1 MRRPDALFRREE
13 RDVAVQ
19 GREVLVGRAETDVMS
34 SSASERTR
42 SRALALRLN
51 GYSYAHIGR
60 LLRVS
65 KQRVQQVLPPDMR
78 GVIAHDAK
86 TPGSGFPRCP
96 WCRREVMKSRG
107 YQGGPFCRKACWE
120 AAWMSAL
127 PPATFSP
134 LARSLP
140 AATMCCPR
148 PGCGGSLAREGA
160 FLHCWCGGR
169 WPITG
174 APLSEALEYERR
186 SGARTA
192 GQ

>member
-1 MRRPDALFRREE
+1 
-13 RDVAVQ
+13 
-19 GREVLVGRAETDVMS
+19 MS
-34 SSASERTR
+34 SSASERAENTR
-42 SRALALRLN
+42 TRALALRRSDVPPTEAGGFSRPVPTVLGARPN
-51 GYSYAHIGR
+51 RPGSLYAR
-60 LLRVS
+60 
-65 KQRVQQVLPPDMR
+65 PPSGATVR
-78 GVIAHDAK
+78 GQAYHTTPAK
-86 TPGSGFPRCP
+86 TPGPGLPRCP
-96 WCRREVMKSRG
+96 WCRREVQKSRG
-107 YQGGPFCRKACWE
+107 YHGGLFCRKDCWE

-140 AATMCCPR
+140 AATRRCPR
-148 PGCGGSLAREGA
+148 PGCGGPLAREGA